1 MLSHHT
7 SNIIHQTSI
16 MSPKV
21 RNFLKLVSYLLAL
34 LLGGGMASCNFM
46 NLGPIVY

>member
-1 MLSHHT
+1 
-7 SNIIHQTSI
+7 

-21 RNFLKLVSYLLAL
+21 RNFLKFVSYLLAL